1 MNVTFEQGTY
11 FPQADGPLSVELSQD
26 DFHVEK
32 GQGSQDQHQYVGDE
46 EGSTSILKFISLSTD
61 NLEEIRTNDCN

>member
-46 EGSTSILKFISLSTD
+46 EGSTSILEFFFT
-61 NLEEIRTNDCN
+61 